1 MVLLLSLSQPGRFD
15 LIRGSV
21 TLSLGLLRSS
31 SLNSASTPRK
41 INSFTEQPRKAALA
55 LSWR

>member
-15 LIRGSV
+15 LINGRATLAFVSPRGFPVS
-21 TLSLGLLRSS
+21 
-31 SLNSASTPRK
+31 SASTPRK
-41 INSFTEQPRKAALA
+41 IISFTEHPRTAAFA

>member
-15 LIRGSV
+15 LINGSA
-21 TLSLGLLRSS
+21 TLPFVSPRVFPF
-31 SLNSASTPRK
+31 NSASTPRK
-41 INSFTEQPRKAALA
+41 IISFTEHPRTAAFA